1 MGNWKNKSH
10 DEIINAWSWYFI
22 EILVTS
28 QRFLS
33 NFAVLLSNHTSPIL
47 EYFWHRQTKWRFMS
61 NMEKL
66 NCQCHLDIQLLVQV
80 LVNCHAWMLLVESF
94 LLLLLKEQSESDF
107 NPREFSS
114 FRHAKWGSM
123 SNIKEWISRQHAEEA
138 SAATEL
144 SSYKYLKFNASWYQL
159 ILRPSWSQ
167 HYARMRFF

>member
-1 MGNWKNKSH
+1 MFG
-10 DEIINAWSWYFI
+10 
-22 EILVTS
+22 L
-28 QRFLS
+28 
-33 NFAVLLSNHTSPIL
+33 PP
-47 EYFWHRQTKWRFMS
+47 FWHRQNKWRFMS
-61 NMEKL
+61 NMENL

-123 SNIKEWISRQHAEEA
+123 SNIKEWISRQHKEEE
-138 SAATEL
+138 ATEL

-167 HYARMRFF
+167 HYARLLLLEILSASHIFPTWHPRIFLSNS